1 MVARVVSYEP
11 FILQKVAGLREAIER
26 RGATLVYEPPYSPDL
41 NPIEQA
47 FAKLKAGLRKIDSR
61 TVAGLWDAVG
71 DQLDCFT
78 PQGCVNYLTNAR
90 YVPLVRDTL

>member
-1 MVARVVSYEP
+1 MSLLFFKKSPACVRQSSAVAQRPSNV
-11 FILQKVAGLREAIER
+11 
-26 RGATLVYEPPYSPDL
+26 PPYSPDL